1 MTKKPIFEFY
11 VLRYDINKG
20 KIVPFNIFDNRYV
33 YDEILN
39 AINKFYETNLNQIDE
54 KIALEQLIH
63 SIKNAFKH
71 EYLYRRQYEISV
83 GDAFE
88 VDCKNLQKFDVY
100 QQIEMNFGTILKLI
114 AYQYD
119 LWKGND

>member
-1 MTKKPIFEFY
+1 MAKKPIFEFY
-11 VLRYDINKG
+11 VLKYDINTR

-39 AINKFYETNLNQIDE
+39 AINKFYETNLNEINE
-54 KIALEQLIH
+54 KPALLVLIH
-63 SIKNAFKH
+63 SIKNAFRL
-71 EYLYRRQYEISV
+71 EYLYRRQYEISL

-119 LWKGND
+119 LWKGE

>member
-11 VLRYDINKG
+11 VLKYDINKG
-20 KIVPFNIFDNRYV
+20 KIILFNIFDNRYV
-33 YDEILN
+33 YDEILD
-39 AINKFYETNLNQIDE
+39 AINKFYETNLNEIDE
-54 KIALEQLIH
+54 KPALLILID

-88 VDCKNLQKFDVY
+88 VDCRNLQKFDVY
-100 QQIEMNFGTILKLI
+100 KQIEMNFAIILKLI

-119 LWKGND
+119 LWKGR